1 MKNKNIKFWQ
11 FLAVYIDNKQ
21 EKKLF
26 SFLVANAAGL
36 KINMSVL
43 EMSLQT
49 GLHYKTTAKYV
60 QKFIKKRILRKIA
73 NKEYEIAEVLL
84 YEFPLDKLFI

>member
-1 MKNKNIKFWQ
+1 
-11 FLAVYIDNKQ
+11 
-21 EKKLF
+21 
-26 SFLVANAAGL
+26 
-36 KINMSVL
+36 
-43 EMSLQT
+43 MSLQT